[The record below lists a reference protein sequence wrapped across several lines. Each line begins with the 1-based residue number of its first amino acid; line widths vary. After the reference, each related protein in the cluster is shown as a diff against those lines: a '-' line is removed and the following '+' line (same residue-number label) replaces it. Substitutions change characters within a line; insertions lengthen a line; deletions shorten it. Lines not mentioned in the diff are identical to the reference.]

1 MRPTDSRDTW
11 INLETHFNRSLNLKN
26 GLLLHFPPGD
36 PESLTWESV
45 WHMILSVE
53 CVVTPLSFWVVG
65 DHSQRSLIS
74 QTWVK
79 GCLTDWYWMRGV
91 WHDKHKTNTNT
102 TDVHHGKEQK
112 RLQKPQR
119 CIVVRNNPKDTEVH
133 SGKKRHKETHLET
146 KELKRVVLSNLTTYR
161 DHVYHYPSWMVSQ
174 FLCNFYLLFYSEL
187 SKTVSYYS

>member
-1 MRPTDSRDTW
+1 M
-11 INLETHFNRSLNLKN
+11 
-26 GLLLHFPPGD
+26 
-36 PESLTWESV
+36 
-45 WHMILSVE
+45 
-53 CVVTPLSFWVVG
+53 
-65 DHSQRSLIS
+65 
-74 QTWVK
+74 
-79 GCLTDWYWMRGV
+79 
-91 WHDKHKTNTNT
+91 TNTNT

-174 FLCNFYLLFYSEL
+174 FLCNFYLLQVNKKFRKFERKYRDCIKRKGDKIGTQTCYCIS
-187 SKTVSYYS
+187 T